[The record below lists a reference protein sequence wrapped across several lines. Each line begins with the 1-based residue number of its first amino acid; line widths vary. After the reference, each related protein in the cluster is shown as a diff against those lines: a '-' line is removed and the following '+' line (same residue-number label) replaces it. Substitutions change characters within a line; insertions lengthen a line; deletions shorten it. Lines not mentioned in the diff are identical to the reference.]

1 MVSVA
6 VTLAEWAAGLEPD
19 REDLELAHRSLLDTV
34 AVTLAARDHRVTR
47 LAEGLTEGARW
58 AVAGHVLDFDDLH
71 MPSTTHV
78 SVVCVPTA
86 LATGGGAR
94 AYLAA
99 AGVMARLGTALGWRH
114 YSAGWHA
121 TGTAGAPA
129 AAAGA
134 AVALGLPAERIAAAI
149 ALAVPAAGGVQRAFG
164 TDAKSLQVGF
174 AVEAGIR
181 AARLAAAG
189 AQADPSALDAWLPL
203 VGGDPSAIDPSGP
216 AVPNGLAIKLYP
228 CCYALQRPI
237 SALSGLAADP
247 AAVRR
252 IVLRTPEA
260 TVVPLIHH
268 RPQDGLQGKFSLE
281 YAAATALLD
290 DLRRVR
296 QLHRRSGAPGRGPAA
311 GRAGGDEA
319 RPGRRLA
326 AGRRT
331 GGGGAHRR
339 RDRAAGPPA
348 VPAGFPGPA
357 AHAGPARGQAGR
369 LRGRP
374 GPADPGCRPGSAG
387 PRLVDLGQRGDDAEA
402 VPAMPDELNIDELNE
417 DEQAMVEL
425 VRDFVNREVRPA
437 ARELEHAN
445 TYPDKLIEQM
455 KQLGIYGLAIP
466 EPWGDAQV
474 STPCYARITEE
485 LSRGWMSLAGAM
497 GGHTVVAKLL
507 LAYGTDEQKDAYLPR
522 MATGELRA
530 TMALTEPGGGSDLQA
545 MRTVARRVK
554 GTGGGGRTT

>member
-1 MVSVA
+1 MTSVA

-34 AVTLAARDHRVTR
+34 AVTLAAREHRVTR
-47 LAEGLTEGARW
+47 LAAPLTTGARW

-86 LATGGGAR
+86 LATAEPAGGGGAR

-121 TGTAGAPA
+121 TCTAGAPA

-134 AVALGLPAERIAAAI
+134 AVAFGLPAERIVAAM

-189 AQADPSALDAWLPL
+189 AQADPTALDAWLAL
-203 VGGDPSAIDPSGP
+203 VGGSAHFRPSAVDPSGP

-237 SALSGLAADP
+237 SALSEVHADP

-268 RPQDGLQGKFSLE
+268 RPDSGLQGKFSLE
-281 YAAATALLD
+281 YAAAAALLD
-290 DLRRVR
+290 SYAGFGSFTDEAVRR
-296 QLHRRSGAPGRGPAA
+296 
-311 GRAGGDEA
+311 DEA
-319 RPGRRLA
+319 RRLVNVVETKLDPGGDWLLDGELEAEVHTADGAVLRTRQQYPPGSPARPPTPDQLA
-326 AGRRT
+326 AKLADCVAGLDTDPAEWTWENAAETLRRW
-331 GGGGAHRR
+331 
-339 RDRAAGPPA
+339 
-348 VPAGFPGPA
+348 
-357 AHAGPARGQAGR
+357 
-369 LRGRP
+369 L
-374 GPADPGCRPGSAG
+374 
-387 PRLVDLGQRGDDAEA
+387 
-402 VPAMPDELNIDELNE
+402 
-417 DEQAMVEL
+417 
-425 VRDFVNREVRPA
+425 
-437 ARELEHAN
+437 
-445 TYPDKLIEQM
+445 
-455 KQLGIYGLAIP
+455 
-466 EPWGDAQV
+466 
-474 STPCYARITEE
+474 PCQTN
-485 LSRGWMSLAGAM
+485 
-497 GGHTVVAKLL
+497 
-507 LAYGTDEQKDAYLPR
+507 
-522 MATGELRA
+522 
-530 TMALTEPGGGSDLQA
+530 
-545 MRTVARRVK
+545 
-554 GTGGGGRTT
+554 